1 MSQMYRVQSKFSFN
15 KLFASFAVGVAG
27 VVGLASSFAITAN
40 AMDSIKFMIP
50 ANPGGGWDTTGR
62 NLAQAMIKA
71 GVIKNAQFDN
81 KGGAGGTIGLAQFV
95 NTSKGDGNA
104 IMVGGMVMVG
114 GIILNKSAVNLS
126 MVTPLAR
133 LTGEYEVIVV
143 PAASPIKTLNDLIA
157 KLKAEPGSVS
167 WGGGSAGGTDHIL
180 AGMIAQAVGVDPAK
194 VNYIPYAGGGE
205 AQAAILG
212 GHVTVGVSGFSE
224 FASQIKAG
232 KFRALAISSDKK
244 IAGIDVPT
252 LRDQGVAVDLFNWR
266 GVFGAPGITDAQKKA
281 LIAALDTTVKSP
293 AWKEVLTKQEWTD
306 IYLAG
311 DAFTKY
317 IDDENKRIGD
327 ILGKLALKK

>member
-1 MSQMYRVQSKFSFN
+1 MHCVQSKFSFN
-15 KLFASFAVGVAG
+15 KLFASFVVG
-27 VVGLASSFAITAN
+27 VVGIASSFAITAS

-62 NLAQAMIKA
+62 NLAQAMTKA

-194 VNYIPYAGGGE
+194 VNYAGGGE

-244 IAGIDVPT
+244 IPGIDVPT

>member
-1 MSQMYRVQSKFSFN
+1 MVRSNRNLSVSRW
-15 KLFASFAVGVAG
+15 LGAL
-27 VVGLASSFAITAN
+27 VVGLVSSFALSAS
-40 AMDSIKFMIP
+40 ALDSVKFMIP

-62 NLAQAMIKA
+62 TLAQAMTKA
-71 GVIKNAQFDN
+71 GAVKNVQFDN

-143 PAASPIKTLNDLIA
+143 PAASPIKTMKDLVA
-157 KLKAEPGSVS
+157 KFKADPGSVS

-212 GHVTVGVSGFSE
+212 NHVTAGVSGYSE
-224 FASQIKAG
+224 FAAQIKAG
-232 KFRALAISSDKK
+232 KFRALAISADKK
-244 IAGIDVPT
+244 IPGIDVAT
-252 LRDQGVAVDLFNWR
+252 LKDQGIDVELFNWR

-281 LIAALDTTVKSP
+281 LLAALDTTVKS
-293 AWKEVLTKQEWTD
+293 AGWKEALAKQEWTD
-306 IYLAG
+306 IYMAG
-311 DAFTKY
+311 DGFAKY
-317 IDDENKRIGD
+317 IDEENKRIGD

>member
-15 KLFASFAVGVAG
+15 KLFASFVVG
-27 VVGLASSFAITAN
+27 VVGIASSFAITAS

-62 NLAQAMIKA
+62 NLAQAMTKA